1 MVITLDNNSLRIMS
15 FFKDK
20 TGVTPSNIIINKTS
34 YIFTV
39 NKKDIQK
46 AIGKNAQNV
55 KFLQQKFKKNIIIF
69 ELGDDIET
77 TISNFIFPV
86 KLNSILKK
94 GSTLSVLLSNPEDR
108 VKLIRSP
115 AKNTRN
121 LKDVIN
127 HYYYN
132 IRNIKL
138 L

>member
-20 TGVTPSNIIINKTS
+20 TGVTPSNLIINKTS

-39 NKKDIQK
+39 SKKDIQK
-46 AIGKNAQNV
+46 AIGKNANNI
-55 KFLQQKFKKNIIIF
+55 KFLKQKFKKNIIVF
-69 ELGDDIET
+69 EIGTDIES
-77 TISNFIFPV
+77 TISNFIYPI

-94 GSTLSVLLSNPEDR
+94 GSSLSLLLSNPEDR
-108 VKLIRSP
+108 IKIIRGT

-121 LKDVIN
+121 LKDVIC

-132 IRNIKL
+132 IRSIKL
-138 L
+138 V

>member
-20 TGVTPSNIIINKTS
+20 TGVTPSNLIINKTS

-39 NKKDIQK
+39 SKKDIQK
-46 AIGKNAQNV
+46 AIGKNANNI
-55 KFLQQKFKKNIIIF
+55 KFLQQKFKKNIIVF
-69 ELGDDIET
+69 EIGTDIES
-77 TISNFIFPV
+77 TISNFIYPI

-94 GSTLSVLLSNPEDR
+94 GSSLSLLLSNPEDR
-108 VKLIRSP
+108 IKIIRGT

-121 LKDVIN
+121 LKDVIC

-132 IRNIKL
+132 IRSIKL
-138 L
+138 V

>member
-20 TGVTPSNIIINKTS
+20 TGVTPSNLIINKTS

-39 NKKDIQK
+39 SKKDIQK
-46 AIGKNAQNV
+46 AIGKNANNI
-55 KFLQQKFKKNIIIF
+55 KFLQQKFKKNIIVF
-69 ELGDDIET
+69 EIGTDIES
-77 TISNFIFPV
+77 TISNFIYPI

-94 GSTLSVLLSNPEDR
+94 GSTLSLLLSNPEDR
-108 VKLIRSP
+108 IKIMRGT

-121 LKDVIN
+121 LKDVIC

-132 IRNIKL
+132 IRSIKL
-138 L
+138 V